1 MAQANSVAPSEP
13 WLFEGDCPL
22 GAGEQTVK
30 VTVSPEYDDVRGFKG
45 TITWKIETAEF
56 VETIGTTLAEVY
68 FILDKPIKVFDSKGV
83 WVEALRFLCYHI
95 TNVKAKNEPQDIIKR
110 ITVII
115 YTGSMRLNMK
125 S

>member
-1 MAQANSVAPSEP
+1 M
-13 WLFEGDCPL
+13 